1 MNPED
6 QRNRTSTACLVRL
19 QPVAELVRPSLNEK
33 TVKHREGKKLD
44 RSHIISYETEQ
55 SAHTSPGPPSS
66 SSWARLPLTSLSTGE
81 GTATRPLTHL
91 WHLVTYVACNSG
103 SRTVYLMNKG
113 PSEVISFLF

>member
-33 TVKHREGKKLD
+33 TVKLREVKKLD